1 MVRQIRRGKHIAI
14 LDNPA
19 NGWTLPTLAVVE
31 EFVRLGFRVTY
42 VTSAEV
48 ASRLALLDPD
58 RDSWCAVGFLD
69 DSVEPAAT
77 VRGYFHEDRPDIM
90 VYCTNTCATAERV
103 LANWRVPAAH
113 LIAGVHE
120 GQSSA
125 FGTSLYA
132 HVREFLAR
140 HGLHWA
146 SHDDADSWELA
157 FSGNDS

>member
-1 MVRQIRRGKHIAI
+1 MVSQIRRGKHIAV
-14 LDNPA
+14 LDNPV
-19 NGWTLPTLAVVE
+19 NGRTLPTLAVVE

-69 DSVEPAAT
+69 DSVEPVAT
-77 VRGYFHEDRPDIM
+77 VRGYFHEDRPDLV
-90 VYCTNTCATAERV
+90 VYCTNTCATAERLLV
-103 LANWRVPAAH
+103 NWRVPAAH
-113 LIAGVHE
+113 LISGVHE
-120 GQSSA
+120 RQVSA
-125 FGTSLYA
+125 FGNSLHA

-146 SHDDADSWELA
+146 PHDDFDSWVLA
-157 FSGNDS
+157 LDGSEP